1 MSKEMNP
8 IFSVEALLE
17 ENSGLVDM
25 SFMYTVRVTVSVTRR
40 FLNDDALLGRRTHFG
55 REFMSIA
62 TETFLVLHGV
72 GILEEGNDLMVETTG
87 EVVLLDGGPA
97 SDMKKFWHE
106 NDLLEHGTT
115 ITREV
120 FLNDVAVLERSI
132 GAMR

>member
-8 IFSVEALLE
+8 KVSKRTIM
-17 ENSGLVDM
+17 D
-25 SFMYTVRVTVSVTRR
+25 TVRVTVSVTRR

-72 GILEEGNDLMVETTG
+72 GILEEGNDVMVDIMG

-106 NDLLEHGTT
+106 KDLLGYETT

-120 FLNDVAVLERSI
+120 FLNGVAVLEGSI

>member
-1 MSKEMNP
+1 MSKEMKT
-8 IFSVEALLE
+8 ISSVEALLE

-72 GILEEGNDLMVETTG
+72 GILEEGNDVMVDNTG

-106 NDLLEHGTT
+106 NDLLGHETT

-120 FLNDVAVLERSI
+120 FLNGVAVLEGSI